1 MKGPAR
7 LSGVTLLGSMLLAG
21 LGCADAD
28 SPRGFSLPQG
38 DAARGQATFV
48 ELHCHSCH
56 TVDGVELP
64 APAGES
70 PIRVRLGGETTRV
83 KTYGELVTSIIDPSH
98 RLAPFYPLEEISAPD
113 GSSRMTVYNDVMTVT
128 QLVDLVTFLESRYR
142 IRPYVPTDYPVLP

>member
-1 MKGPAR
+1 MKRSTPI
-7 LSGVTLLGSMLLAG
+7 LA
-21 LGCADAD
+21 LALAVAFGCADAD
-28 SPRGFSLPQG
+28 SPRGFSLPAG

-64 APAGES
+64 APTGEP
-70 PIRVRLGGETTRV
+70 PIHVRLGGETTRV

-98 RLAPFYPLEEISAPD
+98 RLAPFHPLEEIAAPD
-113 GSSRMTVYNDVMTVT
+113 GTSRMTVYNDVMTVT

-142 IRPYVPTDYPVLP
+142 LRPYAPTDYPVLP